1 MNHSWAAVGSV
12 GERGPHA
19 PIRARRS
26 ARPVLALI
34 ATGLLA
40 LGFGLSSAA
49 PNRSSDEQPAVTGPV
64 AWLLSASTDLGPAR
78 RKQISVAAALRSSA
92 RPQAPFAAIPGNHD
106 RRNPMRKA
114 FPDPTYGAAECPL
127 NATRAVRGLDVVLV
141 DLTIADA
148 PHGELDAETLVWLD
162 RTLAV
167 SATRPALLF
176 LHHPPFDTGIVY
188 TDTMRLR
195 NADALA
201 AVLRRH
207 PRALLVAAGH
217 VHRAAQTVFA
227 GISATICPAGEQAV
241 TLAFEPRWPE
251 VFQIEPPAFHLHAWI
266 PGQRDLEAWSLTL
279 CRSASFRALIP
290 TATPIR
296 RRPRYKRLFSAHD
309 CPLFLR

>member
-1 MNHSWAAVGSV
+1 L
-12 GERGPHA
+12 
-19 PIRARRS
+19 IRSENPLA
-26 ARPVLALI
+26 ARPVLI
-34 ATGLLA
+34 A
-40 LGFGLSSAA
+40 
-49 PNRSSDEQPAVTGPV
+49 
-64 AWLLSASTDLGPAR
+64 
-78 RKQISVAAALRSSA
+78 QISDLHITRPGTLAYGRVDTDAALRRSIDAINRMTPQPDLVVISGDIANSA
-92 RPQAPFAAIPGNHD
+92 LPEEYEHATKLLAALQAPFAAIPGNHD

-114 FPDPTYGAAECPL
+114 FPDPTYGAAESPL

-141 DLTIADA
+141 DSTIADA

-251 VFQIEPPAFHLHAWI
+251 VFHIEPPAFHLHAWI
-266 PGQRDLEAWSLTL
+266 PGNGFGSVVTHVVPIGEFPGPYSYGYADT
-279 CRSASFRALIP
+279 
-290 TATPIR
+290 TP
-296 RRPRYKRLFSAHD
+296 P
-309 CPLFLR
+309 PL